1 MITGGDE
8 IKMEKKNFKDRLFG
22 SMGAA
27 AIVLLGILFW
37 HCIQNWEIVV
47 ARIGMVFGILAP
59 VVYGGVLA
67 YLVSPIY
74 NWGYRTVERGLGHI
88 SKEKKFIENWS
99 KFAATV
105 LSLLFVFMVVVGL
118 FRLLIPQLLESLL
131 GIRESLPTYISNLY
145 LWVQKT
151 LEDNPQIETFVMENL
166 QSTIASLQLWAEKLF
181 VDMDMKRIGEIVTGV
196 SSSLIGVVKYVSN
209 WFIGLI
215 VMVYL
220 LNIKDVL
227 TAQGK
232 KIIYGAFRMD
242 WANGI
247 VEELRFVNDVFGGF
261 ILGKIL
267 DSVLIGIICYA
278 AVSLMKMP
286 FPPLLSVIIG
296 VTNVIPFFG
305 PFIGAVPTGILVFL
319 VSPIKCVYFL
329 LWILLLQQF
338 DGNILGPRIL
348 GDSTGL
354 PSFWVLFSILL
365 FGGLFGFVGMI
376 IAVPLFAV
384 IYDLIGRAVH
394 YSLRRKKLPTA
405 TEEYKGL
412 DHIEESSG
420 RLIKKNSG
428 SEEAEQKK

>member
-1 MITGGDE
+1 
-8 IKMEKKNFKDRLFG
+8 MEKKNFKDHLFS

-27 AIVLLGILFW
+27 VVILLGIMFW
-37 HCIQNWEIVV
+37 HCIQNWEALLKRLSMIC
-47 ARIGMVFGILAP
+47 GILAP
-59 VVYGGVLA
+59 IVYGGVLA
-67 YLVSPIY
+67 YLVSPVY
-74 NWGYRTVERGLGHI
+74 NGGYRLTGRCLKYI
-88 SKEKKFIENWS
+88 SKDQKSIENWS
-99 KFAATV
+99 KIVATL
-105 LSLLFVFMVVVGL
+105 LSLLFVFAVIMGM
-118 FRLLIPQLLESLL
+118 FRLLIPQLLDSLL
-131 GIRESLPTYISNLY
+131 GIKEAFPTYISNLY
-145 LWVQKT
+145 FWVQKT
-151 LEDNPQIETFVMENL
+151 LEDNPQIEAFVMDNL
-166 QSTIASLQLWAEKLF
+166 QSTIASLQVWAEKLF
-181 VDMDMKRIGEIVTGV
+181 VDIDMKRIGEIVTGV
-196 SSSLIGVVKYVSN
+196 SSSVIGLVNFISN

-232 KIIYGAFRMD
+232 KIIYGIFRMD

-247 VEELRFVNDVFGGF
+247 VEELRFVNRVFGGF

-286 FPPLLSVIIG
+286 FPTLLSVIIG

-305 PFIGAVPTGILVFL
+305 PFIGAIPTGILVFL

-329 LWILLLQQF
+329 IWILLMQQF

-365 FGGLFGFVGMI
+365 FGGLFGFIGMI
-376 IAVPLFAV
+376 IAVPMFAV

-394 YSLRRKKLPTA
+394 HALRKKKLPTA

-412 DHIEESSG
+412 DHIDESSG
-420 RLIKKNSG
+420 KLIR
-428 SEEAEQKK
+428 